1 MIRAILMAAVLAIA
15 ACGGSTEPS
24 AQDPRDQRASAVC
37 ETNLDAGTPCD
48 PCPGAISSEQI
59 ESPEWT
65 SRRCG
70 CRLANGG
77 IAYVAWVSC
86 GLPAAAENTCAKI
99 LDVWNNSLCVR

>member
-1 MIRAILMAAVLAIA
+1 MKMILVAAVIGLA
-15 ACGGSTEPS
+15 ACGGTAELGD
-24 AQDPRDQRASAVC
+24 QDPRDPRASAVC

-65 SRRCG
+65 TRRCG

-77 IAYVAWVSC
+77 IAYVSWVSC
-86 GLPAAAENTCAKI
+86 GLPAAAENTCAKM
-99 LDVWNNSLCVR
+99 LEVWNNSLCVH